1 MFTKR
6 LELILTTNK
15 AETDLL
21 SDDPRLI
28 GRTYTIPFDRVW
40 TACLDMIDRNR
51 RWTLIYAN
59 DLDGYI
65 VVQCQTLVFKF
76 IDDFEITIL
85 LDENALTRID
95 VRSHSRKGRT
105 DLGANA
111 RRIGRF
117 FKKLDRILSTNN

>member
-1 MFTKR
+1 
-6 LELILTTNK
+6 
-15 AETDLL
+15 
-21 SDDPRLI
+21 
-28 GRTYTIPFDRVW
+28 
-40 TACLDMIDRNR
+40 MIDRNR